1 MKPASQVPID
11 GVCIEGKSS
20 VDCALVT
27 GESLPVKVEPGK
39 KVIGGTLNKQ
49 GAFKM
54 KVTKVGSDTMLM
66 NILKLVEDAL
76 SQKPEIQKLVDVVT
90 AYFVP
95 VVMVIA
101 VITFAVWMII
111 GVSFYY
117 ALRNMVTVLVVACPC
132 GMGLATPTAITVG
145 IGVGSQKGILIR
157 NIESL

>member
-1 MKPASQVPID
+1 
-11 GVCIEGKSS
+11 
-20 VDCALVT
+20 
-27 GESLPVKVEPGK
+27 
-39 KVIGGTLNKQ
+39 
-49 GAFKM
+49 M

-76 SQKPEIQKLVDVVT
+76 SQKPQIQKLVDVVT
-90 AYFVP
+90 SYFVP

-101 VITFAVWMII
+101 IITLVVWLII
-111 GVSFYY
+111 GVQFYY

-145 IGVGSQKGILIR
+145 IGVGSKKGILIR